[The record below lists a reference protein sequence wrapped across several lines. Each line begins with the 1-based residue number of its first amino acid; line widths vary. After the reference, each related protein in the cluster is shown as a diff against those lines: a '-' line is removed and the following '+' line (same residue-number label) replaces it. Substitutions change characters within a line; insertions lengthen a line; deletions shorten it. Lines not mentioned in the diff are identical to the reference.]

1 MYLILGSETD
11 PCCAQVSLELK
22 TRGYEVHFMDGL
34 FSEPQR
40 FMWRFAGGGSLRK
53 GNSRVGVRGEWEA
66 GSSDIAGVLVRD
78 MGYRAMHD
86 WSEKDGQY
94 MSAEMMAALL
104 GWVWSMPGTVV
115 NRIPAWLF
123 YRPRPSFLFWMPFLR
138 DAGLQTF
145 SRVISNDMGR
155 LKDWRVSH
163 PEGTV
168 FTPMLGDSHFQVQ
181 TDAEWNG
188 VLRVANHTPI
198 QLEEAHGET
207 LIACV
212 VGESVVWEGDVPEHA
227 RATEPALIRFAQAA
241 GLSFVQI
248 AVAEQSQEAGY
259 AVVEVEPYAN
269 FARFGIKAQKLIVDA
284 LVDLLTGASANTD
297 AHENM
302 SVETAAIGGGSAR

>member
-1 MYLILGSETD
+1 MYLILGSEID
-11 PCCAQVSLELK
+11 LCCAQVSLELK

-53 GNSRVGVRGEWEA
+53 GNSRIGVKGEWEA
-66 GSSDIAGVLVRD
+66 DSSDIAGVLVRD

-104 GWVWSMPGTVV
+104 GWLWSLPGTVV

-145 SRVISNDMGR
+145 SRVISNDVGR
-155 LKDWRVSH
+155 LKDWRVGH

-198 QLEEAHGET
+198 QLEEPHGAP
-207 LIACV
+207 LLACV
-212 VGESVVWEGDVPEHA
+212 VGDCVVWEGDAPEHA
-227 RATEPALIRFAQAA
+227 RTMERALIRFAKAA
-241 GLSFVQI
+241 GMSFVQI
-248 AVAEQSQEAGY
+248 AVAEQGQGAGY
-259 AVVEVEPYAN
+259 AVADVEPYAN
-269 FARFGIKAQKLIVDA
+269 FARFGIKAQKLIVDG
-284 LVDLLTGASANTD
+284 LVDLLTGANSNAD

-302 SVETAAIGGGSAR
+302 AVEMAAIGGKGAR

>member
-1 MYLILGSETD
+1 MYLILGSEID

-53 GNSRVGVRGEWEA
+53 GNSRIGIRDQWEA
-66 GSSDIAGVLVRD
+66 DSSDVKGVLVRD

-104 GWVWSMPGTVV
+104 GWLWSLPGIVV

-138 DAGLQTF
+138 DAGLRTF
-145 SRVISNDMGR
+145 SRVIGNDVGR
-155 LKDWRVSH
+155 LRDWRVGH

-168 FTPMLGDSHFQVQ
+168 FTPMLDNSHFQVQ

-198 QLEEAHGET
+198 QLEEAHGEP

-227 RATEPALIRFAQAA
+227 RAMEPALIRFAQAA

-259 AVVEVEPYAN
+259 AVVDVEPYAN

-284 LVDLLTGASANTD
+284 LVDLLAGVRGNAH

-302 SVETAAIGGGSAR
+302 AIEMAAIGGGSAR